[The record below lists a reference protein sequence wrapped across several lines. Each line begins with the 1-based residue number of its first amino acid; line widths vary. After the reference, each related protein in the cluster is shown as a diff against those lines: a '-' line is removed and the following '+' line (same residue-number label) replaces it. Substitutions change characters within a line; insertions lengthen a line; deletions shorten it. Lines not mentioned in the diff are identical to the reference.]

1 MATKTQRRN
10 ATQNRLVA
18 MSHPLRADV
27 MRVLSE
33 RTASPKEIAD
43 ELGEPIPNVSHHA
56 KRLVQLGCAELVD
69 KRQVR
74 GAIEHFYRA
83 TERPLIDTEEWDDL
97 HPLIAEKLV
106 CDFMQS
112 GIDDFVA
119 SAKAGM
125 VGSDN
130 RFHLTR
136 TRLVLDDE
144 GMEEAL
150 EIQERA
156 RLELMEAQARSA
168 SRLGQSG
175 GDAKHASSWLGC
187 FEVPP
192 VASASDEG

>member
-10 ATQNRLVA
+10 AAQNRLVA
-18 MSHPLRADV
+18 ISHPLRANV
-27 MRVLSE
+27 LNVLSE

-43 ELGEPIPNVSHHA
+43 VLGEPIPNVSHHA

-83 TERPLIDTEEWDDL
+83 TERRLVDTEEWNEL
-97 HPLIAEKLV
+97 HPLVAENFLG
-106 CDFMQS
+106 DIMQS
-112 GIDDFVA
+112 GLDDFAA
-119 SAKAGM
+119 SVRAKMIGA
-125 VGSDN
+125 DE

-136 TRLVLDDE
+136 TRLLLDQE
-144 GMEEAL
+144 GMTEAL

-156 RLELMEAQARSA
+156 RLEIMEAQARAAGRMSE
-168 SRLGQSG
+168 SG
-175 GDAKHASSWLGC
+175 EAAIHVSSWLGC

-192 VASASDEG
+192 VDSAAGGD